1 MCDSELHYLSMYV
14 RREKFK
20 KRSQDQKLLA
30 KGDTEGVTSHS
41 QNNTH
46 SFRPE
51 PPWPALVPV
60 VGEICIGPTLLKSN
74 FSVTSKMFAFQIAF

>member
-51 PPWPALVPV
+51 PPLASPSTSGGRDMYWPHIT
-60 VGEICIGPTLLKSN
+60 EKQLLSN
-74 FSVTSKMFAFQIAF
+74 L